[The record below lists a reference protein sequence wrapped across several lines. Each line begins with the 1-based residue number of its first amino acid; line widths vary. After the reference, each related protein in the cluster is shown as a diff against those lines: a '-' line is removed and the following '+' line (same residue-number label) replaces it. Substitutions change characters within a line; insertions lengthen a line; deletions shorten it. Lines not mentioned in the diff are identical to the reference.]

1 MKNKIIAVV
10 LAVLMTFGT
19 SITAFAQTKPSKKDE
34 VVYAMLDADGNVT
47 GVYTVNSFTDK
58 SITDYGDYSSVK
70 NLTTSDKINVS
81 ADKITVNSTA
91 DKMYYQGNMKSKNIP
106 WNIDIKYYLDDKEYS
121 SADLAGKSG
130 ALKIK
135 IDITQNGN
143 CDKSFYEGYCL
154 QATVLLD
161 SEKCTDIISNDAT
174 VANVGSN
181 KQLSYIIMPNKG
193 ANLEIDANV
202 TDFEMQA
209 ISINALKMNLNFDFD
224 SDSLNS
230 QIDEIKNA
238 AKKLNDGTE
247 KVNDASSDIKDGTGK
262 LYDGTQK
269 LNKGTGTL
277 NDGINN
283 LSSGVKTVKSAMT
296 SINDNSN
303 NLTDGSAEVMSALSQ
318 IDSSLAQIQID
329 SENIAKLTDAS
340 SQIKSGIDSLVG
352 GLNQMNGGIDQYYAA
367 LNKAGVTDIDEFVN
381 QHKQAIAALGITDT
395 QRTLYNAYVQN
406 GNAGVQQELGSLVQ
420 KGDSEAIKLYQQYA
434 QSGDMSTVTDYI
446 TNAGKLISV
455 ETLLKADIA
464 YIQGSDKLISS
475 FDSQLD
481 SENGELMTG
490 ALALQK
496 NYASFDASINSLADS
511 LQSMASNMLTLKSA
525 ISTLVSKYGELD
537 KGVSDYTS
545 GVAQILDGYSALYDG
560 AVKSAQ
566 GSAKLYNST
575 STLIENTLKL
585 YDGTRQLKSGTTDLL
600 NGTNEFYDK
609 TKDLNSTV
617 EDKINETADDI
628 TGKNVEVKSFT
639 SDKNT
644 DVNSVLFV
652 IKTDSV
658 EKPEKET
665 EEKETEKQTFWQ
677 KLTALFKK
685 YNL

>member
-1 MKNKIIAVV
+1 MKNKIIAVI
-10 LAVLMTFGT
+10 LAVFLTFGT
-19 SITAFAQTKPSKKDE
+19 SVTAFSETQPSKKDE

-58 SITDYGDYSSVK
+58 SIIDYGDYSSVK
-70 NLTTSDKINVS
+70 NLTTADKINVS
-81 ADKITVNSTA
+81 GDKITVNSTA

-106 WNIDIKYYLDDKEYS
+106 WNIEIKYFLDGREYS
-121 SADLAGKSG
+121 PADLAGKSG
-130 ALKIK
+130 ALKIE
-135 IDITQNGN
+135 IGITQNNN

-161 SEKCTDIISNDAT
+161 GEKCTDIISNDAT
-174 VANVGSN
+174 MANVGSN

-193 ANLEIDANV
+193 ADLEITANV

-224 SDSLNS
+224 SDLLNS
-230 QIDEIKNA
+230 QIDEIKDA
-238 AKKLNDGTE
+238 AKKLNDGSE
-247 KVNDASSDIKDGTGK
+247 KVNDASSDVEDGVGK

-269 LNKGTGTL
+269 LTDGTDAL
-277 NDGINN
+277 NNGINS
-283 LSSGVKTVKSAMT
+283 LSSGVKTVKSALGAL
-296 SINDNSN
+296 NDNSG
-303 NLTDGSAEVMSALSQ
+303 NLTSGSAEVMSALNQ

-329 SENIAKLTDAS
+329 SENIAKLTEAS
-340 SQIKSGIDSLVG
+340 AQIKSGIDSLVG
-352 GLNQMNGGIDQYYAA
+352 GLNQMNGGIDRYYAA
-367 LNKAGVTDIDEFVN
+367 LNQAGVTDINEFVN

-395 QRTLYNAYVQN
+395 QRTLYNAYVEG
-406 GNAGVQQELGSLVQ
+406 GNAGVQKELAVLVQ
-420 KGDSEAIKLYQQYA
+420 KGDGEALKLYQQYV
-434 QSGDMSTVTDYI
+434 QSGDMSVITDYI
-446 TNAGKLISV
+446 TNAGKLISI

-481 SENGELMTG
+481 SENGELMMG

-496 NYASFDASINSLADS
+496 NYAAFDASINSLVDF

-525 ISTLVSKYGELD
+525 ISTLVEKYGELD
-537 KGVSDYTS
+537 NGINDYTL
-545 GVAQILDGYSALYDG
+545 GVAQILDGYGALYGG
-560 AVKSAQ
+560 AVSSAQ

-575 STLIENTLKL
+575 STLVENTLKL
-585 YDGTRQLKSGTTDLL
+585 YDGTKKLNSGITDLL
-600 NGTNEFYDK
+600 NGTDKFYDA
-609 TKDLNSTV
+609 TKDLNNTV

-639 SDKNT
+639 SNKNT

-652 IKTDSV
+652 IKTASV

-665 EEKETEKQTFWQ
+665 EEKETEKQTYWQ
-677 KLTALFKK
+677 KLAALFKK
-685 YNL
+685 S